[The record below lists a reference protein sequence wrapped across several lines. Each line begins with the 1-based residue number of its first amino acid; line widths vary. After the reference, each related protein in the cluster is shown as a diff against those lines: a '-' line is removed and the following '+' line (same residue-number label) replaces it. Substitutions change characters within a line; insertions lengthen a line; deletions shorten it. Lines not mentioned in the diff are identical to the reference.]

1 MPDLIGAE
9 LSSKGDV
16 IGIFI
21 RTASVDPALIGA
33 VASGSTAVTIPGVAV
48 GDLVIGIP
56 PDTMTAGLAPQAC
69 NVSGANTVQVRL
81 TNASA
86 AGIDGVALVWTFIIF
101 DRTPLI

>member
-1 MPDLIGAE
+1 MPDLVGAE
-9 LSSKGDV
+9 LRDKGEAF
-16 IGIFI
+16 GIFV

-33 VASGSTAVTIPGVAV
+33 VASGDTVVAVPGVAA

-56 PDTMTAGLAPQAC
+56 PVTLTAGLAPQTCIA
-69 NVSGANTVQVRL
+69 GANTVTVRL